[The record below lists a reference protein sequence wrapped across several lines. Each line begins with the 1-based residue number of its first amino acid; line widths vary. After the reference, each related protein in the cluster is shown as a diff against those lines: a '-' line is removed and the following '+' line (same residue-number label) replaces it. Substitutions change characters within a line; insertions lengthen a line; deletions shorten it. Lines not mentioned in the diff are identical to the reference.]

1 MSCIRPLSENSVNHP
16 LLKSAPLKTEAGKS
30 RIRQARSA
38 TQAVIYEKLKDVEM
52 PEIVR
57 SFLTT
62 HWLQVM
68 VITFLKNGS
77 DSSEWVSNEQTI
89 SDLIWITKQHDDPR
103 SKQRRDRLLPE
114 LMDRIEMG
122 LEAAIDNP
130 DLRSSKVNALED
142 ALKAL
147 YAEEA
152 PEATFAPLSEEQK
165 EALGKGEDAPKSWQ
179 EMTAVERQKARY
191 DELSSLYFEQAKDMP
206 PGTWFDYFNE
216 DSSKQ
221 LRCKLTSKI
230 DADTYI
236 FVNRFGL
243 KALEKTRKQFAY
255 DLQFNRAKPVDT
267 SPLFDRIMRRVVSNI
282 SDDD

>member
-1 MSCIRPLSENSVNHP
+1 
-16 LLKSAPLKTEAGKS
+16 
-30 RIRQARSA
+30 
-38 TQAVIYEKLKDVEM
+38 M